1 MISAG
6 HGSTDKKRLRRCKPS
21 EPFSLATIFL
31 SEDGFL
37 GDDGFLSED
46 DRGGVA
52 EALSDVNK
60 GTYEK
65 RRNHFWIRR
74 TKYALGTRPGAI
86 FLLKIGIYF
95 EKRRPE
101 KQGAKKKEQ
110 RRRSREEGAGLRSL
124 RKTWECS
131 ERAPRG
137 CSTEVCR

>member
-1 MISAG
+1 M
-6 HGSTDKKRLRRCKPS
+6 
-21 EPFSLATIFL
+21 ATIFL

-74 TKYALGTRPGAI
+74 TKYAPCTRPGAI

-110 RRRSREEGAGLRSL
+110 RRRSRIECAQEDLGMF
-124 RKTWECS
+124 RKSWECS
-131 ERAPRG
+131 GRAQRG

>member
-37 GDDGFLSED
+37 SDD

-110 RRRSREEGAGLRSL
+110 RRRSRIECAQEELGMF
-124 RKTWECS
+124 RKSSAW
-131 ERAPRG
+131 
-137 CSTEVCR
+137 V

>member
-31 SEDGFL
+31 SEDGCL
-37 GDDGFLSED
+37 SDDGFLSED

-101 KQGAKKKEQ
+101 KQGAEKQ
-110 RRRSREEGAGLRSL
+110 GAGLSAL
-124 RKTWECS
+124 RKSWECLG
-131 ERAPRG
+131 RAPRG